1 MSPSARL
8 DLLGGLRLRSGD
20 VLDGGG
26 VQRKRLALL
35 AIVARAGA
43 RGVSR
48 ERLLALL
55 WPDQSPEEARHA
67 LTVALSALRRAL
79 PEGALVPLPLGVA
92 LDAERVAIDVV
103 EFEAALARGDREAAV
118 ACYGGPFLNGVRL
131 PAAAEFD
138 RWAEEE
144 RAALARCHVDAL
156 AALAASARERRDV
169 PSAVRWAEAWMAADP
184 LSARA
189 AVALVD
195 ALAAAGD
202 RSGAARA
209 AQAHATTPA
218 RAAVAVP
225 AAPPPPAEPA
235 AVAIPAVGVEA
246 EPAAPPRAAV
256 ALSRRRAGWRALVG
270 GVAAVAA
277 VAAAIS
283 VPSARPDASPTDLP
297 RRVVVAPFANETGDT
312 ALAHVGR
319 IAADWVAQG
328 IATTGLVQVVPTS
341 SAFAAGRYADSL
353 ATRPGADRARVLA
366 SETGAELVVSGGVY
380 RVADSVQ
387 LRVVIADG
395 RDGHAIREL
404 APVAAPVREPIPA
417 VDRLRQ
423 RVLGALAPLV
433 DERLAATAAQS
444 AAPPSYEA
452 YREMAEA
459 KPLCARCDIG
469 AALPH
474 YERAYA
480 LDTSYTT
487 ALLHVA
493 LAHASLGHWNVA
505 DSLARRLDSTR
516 HRLTPFDATLLD
528 ALRAWSERDWQAAY
542 EAARRGAQIAPN
554 TIVAAQVAHEAL
566 FLDRPYEAIRV
577 LRALDPT
584 RGELRGYE
592 PYWVMLGQALHR
604 VGDYEGELRV
614 ARQFR
619 ATRPVMVRSPLIE
632 EARAL
637 AALGRVEAV
646 MPLIDLG
653 VSMRRESE
661 PSPGEMMNVI
671 AEELEAHGH
680 AAATA
685 DVWGRM
691 LAWVDAQDA
700 DARRSTRYR
709 VWRGNALTGLG
720 RVAEARAVFAA
731 IAAEDTTS
739 LIAQR
744 RLGVAAARLGD
755 RATADRAAARLARA
769 TGRAIADALY
779 WRAQIAAQLGDRA
792 GATELLRDA
801 IGRGLPFYLMFFHH
815 APELEALRGYP
826 PFEALV
832 RPRG

>member
-1 MSPSARL
+1 
-8 DLLGGLRLRSGD
+8 
-20 VLDGGG
+20 
-26 VQRKRLALL
+26 
-35 AIVARAGA
+35 
-43 RGVSR
+43 
-48 ERLLALL
+48 
-55 WPDQSPEEARHA
+55 
-67 LTVALSALRRAL
+67 
-79 PEGALVPLPLGVA
+79 
-92 LDAERVAIDVV
+92 
-103 EFEAALARGDREAAV
+103 
-118 ACYGGPFLNGVRL
+118 
-131 PAAAEFD
+131 
-138 RWAEEE
+138 
-144 RAALARCHVDAL
+144 
-156 AALAASARERRDV
+156 
-169 PSAVRWAEAWMAADP
+169 
-184 LSARA
+184 
-189 AVALVD
+189 
-195 ALAAAGD
+195 
-202 RSGAARA
+202 
-209 AQAHATTPA
+209 
-218 RAAVAVP
+218 
-225 AAPPPPAEPA
+225 
-235 AVAIPAVGVEA
+235 
-246 EPAAPPRAAV
+246 
-256 ALSRRRAGWRALVG
+256 VG

-604 VGDYEGELRV
+604 VGDYEAELRV